1 MRFQT
6 LWAAWAAPAM
16 LAGLAACGGATPAK
30 DVSAAAMPPVA
41 STPAVVN
48 SAAGNCAA
56 LPPLPAVPPG
66 AKRVTD
72 YGAVPDDNL
81 PDDAAIDRALADLS
95 PGQWLVF
102 PPGRYIQ
109 ARSIYVRT
117 RNVTLWGAGAV
128 LHASNPAD
136 HTLGLRAP
144 GAKVY
149 GFELTAVTDVRRS
162 TAEQSRVS
170 IYREASLG
178 EPLTGNVVRGL
189 TITQG
194 TTASSAH
201 SAGSAGIL
209 VVRASHFTI
218 AENTVRRSLAD
229 GIHITGGSS
238 HGRIVGNTVRETGDD
253 MIAMVTYLGKGWQ
266 DRLHNDSAWRNSLEQ
281 PGFFVSNIAVLG
293 NDVADNY
300 WGRGIAVVGSR
311 DITIADNRIRGTPY
325 TAAVLVAQEGGYG
338 TPGPRNVLISG
349 NHIARVQN
357 TTPPFVPAG
366 WKAPPPTGHGAV
378 EIHAIQNAAGDLAK
392 PLVFDLLSLRGVA
405 VQGNRVE
412 QVAADGVRMGADTA
426 PGLISDVLWAD
437 NRFAQVGGSALRNL
451 MPHTGSAR
459 CRGNTLNGQPVSGA
473 CRLAADPV
481 VTGANLNC
489 AALPS

>member
-6 LWAAWAAPAM
+6 LWAASA
-16 LAGLAACGGATPAK
+16 LITGLAACGGATPAK
-30 DVSAAAMPPVA
+30 DASAAAAAPAA
-41 STPAVVN
+41 STPAVAT
-48 SAAGNCAA
+48 SAASHCAA
-56 LPPLPAVPPG
+56 LPPLPTVP
-66 AKRVTD
+66 ADARRVTD
-72 YGAVPDDNL
+72 FGAVPDDNL
-81 PDDAAIDRALADLS
+81 PDDAAIGRALADLA

-117 RNVTLWGAGAV
+117 RDLTLWGAGAV

-144 GAKVY
+144 GVKVY
-149 GFELTAVTDVRRS
+149 GFELTAVTDGRRS
-162 TAEQSRVS
+162 AAEQSRVS
-170 IYREASLG
+170 IYREASLR

-189 TITQG
+189 NITQG
-194 TTASSAH
+194 TAVSSAH

-209 VVRASHFTI
+209 VVGASHFTI
-218 AENTVRRSLAD
+218 AENAVRRSLAD

-238 HGRIVGNTVRETGDD
+238 HGRVVGNTVRETGDD
-253 MIAMVTYLGKGWQ
+253 MIAMVTYLGSHWQ
-266 DRLHNDSAWRNSLEQ
+266 DRLQNDSAWRNSLDQ
-281 PGFFVSNIAVLG
+281 PGFFVSDIAVVG

-311 DITIADNRIRGTPY
+311 NITIADNRVRGTSY
-325 TAAVLVAQEGGYG
+325 AAAVLVAQEGGYG
-338 TPGPRNVLISG
+338 TPGPRNVLVSG
-349 NHIARVQN
+349 NDIARVQN

-366 WKAPPPTGHGAV
+366 WKLPPPTGHGAV

-412 QVAADGVRMGADTA
+412 QVATDGVRMGADTA
-426 PGLISDVLWAD
+426 PNLINDVLWAD
-437 NRFAQVGGSALRNL
+437 NRFAQVGGLALRNL
-451 MPHTGSAR
+451 LPGTGSAR
-459 CRGNTLNGQPVSGA
+459 CRGNLLNGQPVAGA
-473 CRLAADPV
+473 CTLAADPV
-481 VTGANLNC
+481 VTGARLNC